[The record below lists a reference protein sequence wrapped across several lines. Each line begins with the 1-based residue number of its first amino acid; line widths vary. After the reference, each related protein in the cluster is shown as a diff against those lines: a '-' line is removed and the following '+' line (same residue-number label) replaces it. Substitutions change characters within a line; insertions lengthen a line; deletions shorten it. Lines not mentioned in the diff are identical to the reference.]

1 MVMRQ
6 DRAGRHYWCL
16 MMALVMVGLG
26 TAACGADEDSTGA
39 TGGITPVASVAPA
52 QSPILTPS
60 AEAPKFVKV
69 TATPAPGTK
78 QDALFLEAKKVYETY
93 LEQTLLF
100 EQEGGGETLPP
111 DLEKVVDRDWREA
124 IEEYYAKVKKRGHFV
139 RHESAGYGLVSIA
152 HHEGSEGHVIAIDSC
167 VDQRSWEFIDSGG
180 NVVSRG
186 TLKRNQMFFDRISG
200 RMVIVDGLSERVDK
214 CKA

>member
-52 QSPILTPS
+52 QSPTLTPS

-78 QDALFLEAKKVYETY
+78 QDALFLEAKRVYETY

-100 EQEGGGETLPP
+100 EQEGGGESLP
-111 DLEKVVDRDWREA
+111 LELKKTVGGPWENVL
-124 IEEYYAKVKKRGHFV
+124 EEYYEKVGKRGHHV
-139 RHESAGYGLVSIA
+139 TSQSAGFGNIA
-152 HHEGSEGHVIAIDSC
+152 LSRIKTERPYLITLRSC
-167 VDQRSWEFIDSGG
+167 VDQRQWVFVDKSGG
-180 NVVSRG
+180 EVSRG
-186 TLKRNQMFFDRISG
+186 NVRQIIMSMTKGNGSL
-200 RMVIVDGLSERVDK
+200 VIAAASSKGVDK
-214 CKA
+214 CAV

>member
-1 MVMRQ
+1 
-6 DRAGRHYWCL
+6 

-39 TGGITPVASVAPA
+39 TGGITPVASVAPTP
-52 QSPILTPS
+52 SPALTPS
-60 AEAPKFVKV
+60 AEAPKFVEV

>member
-1 MVMRQ
+1 
-6 DRAGRHYWCL
+6 
-16 MMALVMVGLG
+16 MALVMVGLG

-100 EQEGGGETLPP
+100 EQEGGGKSLPLGLGKTVGGP
-111 DLEKVVDRDWREA
+111 WENIL
-124 IEEYYAKVKKRGHFV
+124 EEYYAKVRRRGHHV
-139 RHESAGYGLVSIA
+139 SPQSAGFGDITLSRVKTEPPYLITL
-152 HHEGSEGHVIAIDSC
+152 ISC
-167 VDQRSWEFIDSGG
+167 VDQRQWVFVDKSGEE
-180 NVVSRG
+180 VSRG
-186 TLKRNQMFFDRISG
+186 NLRQITMSMARENGSLVTVAASSRGVDRCVG
-200 RMVIVDGLSERVDK
+200 
-214 CKA
+214 

>member
-93 LEQTLLF
+93 LERS
-100 EQEGGGETLPP
+100 
-111 DLEKVVDRDWREA
+111 K
-124 IEEYYAKVKKRGHFV
+124 Y
-139 RHESAGYGLVSIA
+139 VS
-152 HHEGSEGHVIAIDSC
+152 
-167 VDQRSWEFIDSGG
+167 
-180 NVVSRG
+180 
-186 TLKRNQMFFDRISG
+186 
-200 RMVIVDGLSERVDK
+200 
-214 CKA
+214 

>member
-1 MVMRQ
+1 
-6 DRAGRHYWCL
+6 
-16 MMALVMVGLG
+16 MALVMAGLG

>member
-6 DRAGRHYWCL
+6 DRAGRRYWCL

-52 QSPILTPS
+52 QSPTLTPS
-60 AEAPKFVKV
+60 VEAPKFVKV
-69 TATPAPGTK
+69 TAIPAPGTK

>member
-6 DRAGRHYWCL
+6 DRAGRRYWCL

-52 QSPILTPS
+52 QSPTLTPS